1 MSPEQEAQ
9 IALIMKLRAEYSDK
23 MLARR
28 FQCSVKT
35 LYRAYRRVIIREL
48 TRNESPPT
56 EAQGA

>member
-1 MSPEQEAQ
+1 MTPEQEKQ

-35 LYRAYRRVIIREL
+35 LYRAYRRAL

-56 EAQGA
+56 NLQPE